1 MVKKPESARSKRGF
15 ARNDNGNVAML
26 FALSCLVIF
35 PIVGFAIDFSRVMV
49 DKQKL
54 QMATD
59 AAALAAAHDAFMT
72 ADERRATI
80 EAHLDELERELGR
93 PISYTLTQ
101 DAEGEISL
109 VTNLRVNTTIAKIT
123 GRDNVDVSVR
133 ADAVEGGADI
143 EVAMVLDITG
153 SMSGNRITALRA
165 ASKDLVDIVVKP
177 DQTPYYSKIS
187 MVPYSVAV
195 NTGTYATAARGAI
208 TPGRAI
214 TNAAWQIGTTKNI
227 TGATKANPARITS
240 NNHGLSTGDR
250 VRITS
255 VGGMTQLNNNIYTIT
270 VVDANRFTL
279 NGVNSGSYG
288 NYQANTGQFREC
300 INTNCEVTVTA
311 NNHGLSNNGHVVISG
326 VNGMTQINTAANAT
340 WQVSGV
346 TTDTFVLTGSQGWN
360 YGAYTNGGTSFCTVG
375 GCEWFRFN
383 NASNG
388 AQRLHQI
395 STCATERT
403 GAQAYTD
410 VSPSGNPV
418 GRGYMSTANG
428 CPTAPIIPLTADA
441 DMVKD
446 AIDDLVIGG
455 STAGHMGVAWGWYT
469 LSPTF
474 GSIFPTDSRP
484 AAYGRPKLHKF
495 VVFMTDGDFNSSFCQ
510 GVLSR
515 TSTSGS
521 GSTADQI
528 NCNSENGTSFA
539 QAQQYCTAMKNAGIT
554 VYTVGFEVGNL
565 QAARDA
571 LTACATSSQ
580 YAYFASGSAELVSVF
595 QQIGS
600 SIHEVSLV
608 R

>member
-1 MVKKPESARSKRGF
+1 MFKQVETVPSKRGF
-15 ARNDNGNVAML
+15 LSNDSGNVAML

-49 DKQKL
+49 DKNKL

-59 AAALAAAHDAFMT
+59 AAALSAAHDAFMT
-72 ADERRATI
+72 AEERRATI
-80 EAHLDELERELGR
+80 EAHLDHLESELGR

-101 DAEGEISL
+101 DSEGEISL
-109 VTNLRVNTTIAKIT
+109 VTSLRVNTTIAKII
-123 GRDNVDVSVR
+123 GQNEVDVTVR

-143 EVAMVLDITG
+143 EVAMILDITG
-153 SMSGNRITALRA
+153 SMSGSRITALRA
-165 ASKDLVDIVVKP
+165 ASRDLVDIVVN
-177 DQTPYYSKIS
+177 DEQTPYYSKAA

-195 NTGTYATAARGAI
+195 NTGAYAAATRGAV
-208 TPGRAI
+208 TPGRSI
-214 TNAAWQIGTTKNI
+214 SAADWQTSTTRNI
-227 TGATKANPARITS
+227 TGATRANPVTITS
-240 NNHGLSTGDR
+240 NGHGLTDGNR
-250 VRITS
+250 VRITG
-255 VGGMTQLNNNIYTIT
+255 VVGMTQLNNNIYT
-270 VVDANRFTL
+270 VANATTNTFQL
-279 NGVNSGSYG
+279 SGINGSSYSNYSSGG
-288 NYQANTGQFREC
+288 LIRQC

-311 NNHGLSNNGHVVISG
+311 NNHGLNNNDHIVISG
-326 VNGMTQINTAANAT
+326 VHGMTQINTGSHVT

-346 TTDTFVLTGSQGWN
+346 TSDTFVLTGSQGWN
-360 YGAYTNGGTSFCTVG
+360 YGAYTNGGTSFCTVA
-375 GCEWFRFN
+375 GCQWFRFS
-383 NASNG
+383 NASSN

-410 VSPSGNPV
+410 VSPTENPV
-418 GRGYMSTANG
+418 GRGYMSIANG
-428 CPTAPIIPLTADA
+428 CPTNTIVPLTD
-441 DMVKD
+441 DKTVLND
-446 AIDDLVIGG
+446 AIDDLVITG
-455 STAGHMGVAWGWYT
+455 STAGHMGAAWGWYT

-474 GSIFPTDSRP
+474 GSIFPADSQP

-495 VVFMTDGDFNSSFCQ
+495 AVFMTDGDFNSSFCQ

-515 TSTSGS
+515 TSTASS

-539 QAQQYCTAMKNAGIT
+539 QTQQYCTAMKNAGII

-565 QAARDA
+565 QAARNA

-580 YAYFASGSAELVSVF
+580 YAYFATGSAGLRDVF
-595 QQIGS
+595 QQIGN
-600 SIHEVSLV
+600 SINEVRLV

>member
-1 MVKKPESARSKRGF
+1 MVKQVESARSKRGF

-35 PIVGFAIDFSRVMV
+35 PVVGFAIDFSRVMV
-49 DKQKL
+49 DKHKL

-59 AAALAAAHDAFMT
+59 AAALSAAHDAFMS

-101 DAEGEISL
+101 DSEGEISL
-109 VTNLRVNTTIAKIT
+109 VTSLRVNTTIAKIT
-123 GRDNVDVSVR
+123 GRDNVDVTVR

-143 EVAMVLDITG
+143 EVSMILDITG
-153 SMSGNRITALRA
+153 SMSGSRITALRA
-165 ASKDLVDIVVKP
+165 AAKDLVDIVVND
-177 DQTPYYSKIS
+177 DQTPYYSKVA

-195 NTGTYATAARGAI
+195 NAGTYATAARGAI
-208 TPGRAI
+208 TPGRSI
-214 TNAAWQIGTTKNI
+214 TNAAWQTGTTRNI
-227 TGATKANPARITS
+227 SGATRANPVTITS
-240 NNHGLSTGDR
+240 NGHGFTNGNR

-255 VGGMTQLNNNIYTIT
+255 VVGMTQLNNNIYT
-270 VVDANRFTL
+270 VANATTNTFQL
-279 NGVNSGSYG
+279 QGVNGSSYSNYSSG
-288 NYQANTGQFREC
+288 GQIRRC

-311 NNHGLSNNGHVVISG
+311 NSHGLNNNDHVVISG
-326 VNGMTQINTAANAT
+326 VNGMTQINTGTHVT

-360 YGAYTNGGTSFCTVG
+360 YGAYTNGGTSFCTVA
-375 GCEWFRFN
+375 GCQWFRFN
-383 NASNG
+383 NASSN

-410 VSPSGNPV
+410 ISPTGNPV

-428 CPTAPIIPLTADA
+428 CPVNAIIPLTDEKATLNT
-441 DMVKD
+441 
-446 AIDDLVIGG
+446 AIDNLVITG

-474 GSIFPTDSRP
+474 GAIFPSDSQP

-495 VVFMTDGDFNSSFCQ
+495 AVFMTDGDFNSSFCQ

-539 QAQQYCTAMKNAGIT
+539 QAQEYCTAMKNAGIT

-580 YAYFASGSAELVSVF
+580 YAYFASGSAELVEVF
-595 QQIGS
+595 QQIGN
-600 SIHEVSLV
+600 SINEVRLV

>member
-1 MVKKPESARSKRGF
+1 MVKQVESARSKRGF
-15 ARNDNGNVAML
+15 VRNDNGNVAML

-35 PIVGFAIDFSRVMV
+35 PVVGFAIDFSRVMV
-49 DKQKL
+49 DKHKL

-72 ADERRATI
+72 ADERRGTI

-101 DAEGEISL
+101 DSEGEISL
-109 VTNLRVNTTIAKIT
+109 VTSLRVNTTIAKIT
-123 GRDNVDVSVR
+123 GRDNVDVTVR

-143 EVAMVLDITG
+143 EVSMILDITG
-153 SMSGNRITALRA
+153 SMSGSRITALRA
-165 ASKDLVDIVVKP
+165 AAKDLVEIVVND
-177 DQTPYYSKIS
+177 DQTPYYSKVA

-195 NTGTYATAARGAI
+195 NAGTYAEAARGAI
-208 TPGRAI
+208 TPGRSISA
-214 TNAAWQIGTTKNI
+214 AAWQTGTTKNI
-227 TGATKANPARITS
+227 SGATKANPVVITS
-240 NNHGLSTGDR
+240 NAHGFSNGDR
-250 VRITS
+250 VRITG
-255 VGGMTQLNNNIYTIT
+255 VVGMTQLNNNIYTISNVAT
-270 VVDANRFTL
+270 NTFRL
-279 NGVNSGSYG
+279 QGINGSSYSNYSSG
-288 NYQANTGQFREC
+288 GQIRKC

-311 NNHGLSNNGHVVISG
+311 NSHGLNNNDHVVISG
-326 VNGMTQINTAANAT
+326 VNGMTQINTGTHAT

-346 TTDTFVLTGSQGWN
+346 TTNTFVLTGSQGWN
-360 YGAYTNGGTSFCTVG
+360 YGTYSNGGTSFCTVA
-375 GCEWFRFN
+375 GCQWFRFN
-383 NASNG
+383 NAWNG

-410 VSPSGNPV
+410 ISTTGNPV
-418 GRGYMSTANG
+418 GRGYMSTANP
-428 CPTAPIIPLTADA
+428 CPTNTIIPLTD
-441 DMVKD
+441 DKSDLND

-474 GSIFPTDSRP
+474 GAIFPADSRP

-495 VVFMTDGDFNSSFCQ
+495 AVFMTDGDFNSSFCQ

-515 TSTSGS
+515 TSTAGS
-521 GSTADQI
+521 GSTQDQI
-528 NCNSENGTSFA
+528 NCNAENGTSFA
-539 QAQQYCTAMKNAGIT
+539 QAQEYCTAMKDAGIT

-580 YAYFASGSAELVSVF
+580 YAYFASGSAELVEVF
-595 QQIGS
+595 QQIGN
-600 SIHEVSLV
+600 SINEVRLV